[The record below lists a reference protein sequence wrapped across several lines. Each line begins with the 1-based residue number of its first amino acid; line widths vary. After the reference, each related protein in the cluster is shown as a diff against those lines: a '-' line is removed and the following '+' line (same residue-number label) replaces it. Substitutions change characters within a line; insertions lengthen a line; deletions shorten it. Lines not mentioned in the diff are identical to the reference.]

1 MAVAEEIVMDMILAR
16 RSRGGVRPQGGF
28 TLIELITVVAIVGV
42 LAAIAIQA
50 VAQYRA
56 SAYDARAIHDLGN
69 AVHAEEAYYA
79 TNSTYVSFSAVGPG
93 QVNVPGVAV
102 SGTVHME
109 MVGNDD
115 SFEGS
120 TISDRGSGKTFAYD
134 SLTDTFVN
142 N

>member
-1 MAVAEEIVMDMILAR
+1 MDATRAR
-16 RSRGGVRPQGGF
+16 RRRGRIRPQGGF
-28 TLIELITVVAIVGV
+28 TLIELITVVAIIGV

-79 TNSTYVSFSAVGPG
+79 TYSTYVSFTAIGPG
-93 QVNVPGVAV
+93 QVSVPGVAV
-102 SGTVHME
+102 SGTVHLE
-109 MVGNDD
+109 MVGTDD

-120 TISDRGSGKTFAYD
+120 AISERGSGKTFAYD